1 MAVLHSFTY
10 AALFR
15 EFADLNKRVK
25 ILCISY
31 MNA

>member
-15 EFADLNKRVK
+15 EFVDLNKRVK
-25 ILCISY
+25 FFAFHI
-31 MNA
+31 